1 MAKEAYYFSHDANAR
16 NDPKICAMRQ
26 EFGAEGYGWYWV
38 LVEMLREQEDY
49 RLDYNEPFIWSAI
62 AQQMQTNAEQ
72 ARAFVEHCISTYK
85 LFSLDANST
94 HFYSESLLRRMA
106 KRAEISKQR
115 SKAGKRSAK
124 IRASSRE
131 NDTSTNVQQKSA
143 FAEQKRAFVEQGKER
158 KVKESKE
165 KEIESATPLEQ
176 SILDE
181 LASVKGYPYDESKDL
196 PHIRKL
202 HADFPLI
209 DLLREV
215 KAWATYKV
223 DKPLEANSSPRS
235 QFRTWCSKAKP
246 ASSYAPA
253 TPQRPPQRQ
262 ISESSREYL
271 RLVGAAPEE
280 PRA

>member
-38 LVEMLREQEDY
+38 LVEMLREQDDY
-49 RLDYNEPFIWSAI
+49 RLPYNEPFIWSAI
-62 AQQMQTNAEQ
+62 AQQMQASVEQ
-72 ARAFVEHCISTYK
+72 ARAFVEQMVSTYK
-85 LFSLDANST
+85 LFAIDANGEY
-94 HFYSESLLRRMA
+94 FYSESLLRRMR

-115 SKAGKRSAK
+115 SKAGKKGAK
-124 IRASSRE
+124 TRASSRTDDGQA
-131 NDTSTNVQQKSA
+131 NAKQKSA
-143 FAEQKRAFVEQGKER
+143 FAEQTEAFAKQGKES

-181 LASVKGYPYDESKDL
+181 LASVNGYPYDESKDL

-202 HADFPLI
+202 AADFPQI
-209 DLLREV
+209 DLLREA
-215 KAWATYKV
+215 KAWATYKL
-223 DKPLEANSSPRS
+223 DKPLDAKSNPRS
-235 QFRTWCSKAKP
+235 QFRTWCSRAKP
-246 ASSYAPA
+246 APA

-262 ISESSREYL
+262 MSESSREYL
-271 RLVGAAPEE
+271 RLVGAAPDSKEGQ
-280 PRA
+280 A